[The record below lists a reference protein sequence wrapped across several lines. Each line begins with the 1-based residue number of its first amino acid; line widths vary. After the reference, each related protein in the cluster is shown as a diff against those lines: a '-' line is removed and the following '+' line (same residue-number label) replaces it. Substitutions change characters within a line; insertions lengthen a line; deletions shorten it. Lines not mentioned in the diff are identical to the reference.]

1 MDCEKSERNH
11 TRQREIS
18 VLRMT
23 PEGVWIFKNGEL
35 ICNRTDHK
43 KRYSFSNE
51 NMVKQ
56 YLEEVCPNLV
66 TVPAGYLSACL
77 PEVKKILTSDQALYV
92 PITDYSMYLWFCNMT
107 RNERKGKHV
116 AMIEYYDHC
125 LYVSGYVVDAAG
137 ESYQRRFC
145 KLKIKYNRERNNI
158 IKDILS
164 QEIFNGKERGDN
176 CIFRTFRAGAH
187 IIICDLADWTKK
199 AQKGGA

>member
-1 MDCEKSERNH
+1 VDCEKSERNH

-35 ICNRTDHK
+35 ICNRTDH
-43 KRYSFSNE
+43 N
-51 NMVKQ
+51 
-56 YLEEVCPNLV
+56 
-66 TVPAGYLSACL
+66 GYLSACL

>member
-1 MDCEKSERNH
+1 MRHVGQKAEDAPDRM
-11 TRQREIS
+11 EIWQDGIFT
-18 VLRMT
+18 VRM
-23 PEGVWIFKNGEL
+23 GRDVG
-35 ICNRTDHK
+35 
-43 KRYSFSNE
+43 
-51 NMVKQ
+51 
-56 YLEEVCPNLV
+56 
-66 TVPAGYLSACL
+66 SA
-77 PEVKKILTSDQALYV
+77 
-92 PITDYSMYLWFCNMT
+92 
-107 RNERKGKHV
+107 
-116 AMIEYYDHC
+116 
-125 LYVSGYVVDAAG
+125 VVDAAG